1 MKRLSLA
8 AGILICMLFVNGCA
22 TVKQKKEMDS
32 LQTQVNSLQDQVQ
45 QKDAEIESLR
55 QALARTTEQ
64 KYNEMKQASPEPIID
79 VPSVSQIQTALRRA
93 GYGISVDGK
102 MGKQTRKAVRDF
114 QRANGLEADGKVGKK
129 TWALLE
135 PYFTRDN

>member
-1 MKRLSLA
+1 MKHWSLG

-22 TVKQKKEMDS
+22 TVKQKQEMDS

-64 KYNEMKQASPEPIID
+64 KYNDRKQVFSESVIGAPT
-79 VPSVSQIQTALRRA
+79 VSQIQTALRRA
-93 GYGISVDGK
+93 GYSISVDGR

-114 QRANGLEADGKVGKK
+114 QRANGLVVDGKVGKK
-129 TWALLE
+129 TWSLLE
-135 PYFTRDN
+135 PYFTREN

>member
-1 MKRLSLA
+1 
-8 AGILICMLFVNGCA
+8 
-22 TVKQKKEMDS
+22 
-32 LQTQVNSLQDQVQ
+32 
-45 QKDAEIESLR
+45 
-55 QALARTTEQ
+55 
-64 KYNEMKQASPEPIID
+64 MKQASPEPIID

>member
-1 MKRLSLA
+1 
-8 AGILICMLFVNGCA
+8 MLFVNGCA
-22 TVKQKKEMDS
+22 TVKQKQEMDS

-64 KYNEMKQASPEPIID
+64 KYNERKQAFSESVIGAPT
-79 VPSVSQIQTALRRA
+79 VSQIQTALRRA
-93 GYGISVDGK
+93 GYSISVDGK

-114 QRANGLEADGKVGKK
+114 QRANGLVVDGKVGKK
-129 TWALLE
+129 TWSLLE